1 MRRIVGL
8 FLVCLLVLGG
18 FCPAAFAAEKPEV
31 AAVRVAA
38 HDGVTR
44 FVMELSDHI
53 TFQVGQVAGQV
64 SIDLPDLDWSQSGKK
79 GMGKPVGVLRN
90 WSYGPAGGGKGRILF
105 ETDGQAGV
113 KKAFIMPPNDE
124 GNYRLV
130 IDLSAD
136 APSPPPSP
144 PVAAAEQPRIQLHR
158 PGQPAVATPPSP
170 PVTQASAPKVMAMT
184 TGNPI
189 LTSVETPSQPVAAK
203 PTAPKPVA
211 DSKTADDSD
220 SEDAADAPKPAEE
233 PVAATT
239 SGVLKHPAGG
249 TKVAAG
255 PMPPPVP
262 PPARPVPQPASVTTT
277 EPPAAPSKV
286 PNAKPVVVID
296 PGHGGVDPGATS
308 LSGAF
313 EKNIVLALGLE
324 VRDILNRN
332 GKVQAIM
339 TRDSDFFIPLRE
351 RVAIA
356 RAHHA
361 DLFMSLHADTVT
373 DPTIRGLS
381 VYTLSQNASDA
392 EAQALADKE
401 NKSDIVAGIDLSN
414 ESAEVT
420 NILID
425 LVQRE
430 SMNKSAVF
438 ATDIIHSV
446 QRETHNVL
454 EVNTHRFAGFAVLK
468 APDIP
473 SVLVENGYLSNV
485 QDEQNLRKSEY
496 RAKLATALAK
506 AIEGYFTEAKRIKKR

>member
-189 LTSVETPSQPVAAK
+189 LTSVETPSQPVA
-203 PTAPKPVA
+203 

-296 PGHGGVDPGATS
+296 PGHGGIDRGGIPGVR
-308 LSGAF
+308 LS
-313 EKNIVLALGLE
+313 EKDLTLDTAKRLS
-324 VRDILNRN
+324 RILRANS
-332 GKVQAIM
+332 GIKVVM
-339 TRDSDFFIPLRE
+339 TRNEDTFVSLGARTAIANRYARANAVFVSIHYNVGLRE
-351 RVAIA
+351 GAYGIETYYNNRGAYRLAVLIHSRVIQAADSIDRGIRHRGYRVLRANRLPAI
-356 RAHHA
+356 
-361 DLFMSLHADTVT
+361 LIECGFMTN
-373 DPTIRGLS
+373 R
-381 VYTLSQNASDA
+381 A
-392 EAQALADKE
+392 EAARIQ
-401 NKSDIVAGIDLSN
+401 
-414 ESAEVT
+414 SA
-420 NILID
+420 
-425 LVQRE
+425 R
-430 SMNKSAVF
+430 
-438 ATDIIHSV
+438 
-446 QRETHNVL
+446 
-454 EVNTHRFAGFAVLK
+454 
-468 APDIP
+468 
-473 SVLVENGYLSNV
+473 
-485 QDEQNLRKSEY
+485 Y
-496 RAKLATALAK
+496 RDRIAK
-506 AIEGYFTEAKRIKKR
+506 AIADGLLE